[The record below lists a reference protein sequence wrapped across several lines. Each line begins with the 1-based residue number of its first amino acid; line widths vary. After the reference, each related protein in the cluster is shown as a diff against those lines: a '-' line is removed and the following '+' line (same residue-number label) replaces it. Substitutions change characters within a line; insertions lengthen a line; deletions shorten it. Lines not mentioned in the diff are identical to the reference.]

1 MAGRNG
7 EEENSKEKSRVMVAI
22 DENESSCYAL
32 KWALQ
37 NLQESLVKSSNPLIL
52 FMVLPPATN
61 GGGGS
66 GSGGGSGFF
75 SASLGSPRI
84 ISAHSFAS
92 KFIHK

>member
-1 MAGRNG
+1 MAGGNG
-7 EEENSKEKSRVMVAI
+7 EEENHKEKSRVMVAI

-37 NLQESLVKSSNPLIL
+37 NLQESLIKSSNPLIL
-52 FMVLPPATN
+52 FMVLPSATN
-61 GGGGS
+61 GGGGGS
-66 GSGGGSGFF
+66 GSGLF

-84 ISAHSFAS
+84 ISAHSFSS

>member
-1 MAGRNG
+1 MAGGNG
-7 EEENSKEKSRVMVAI
+7 EEENNKEKSRVMVAI

-37 NLQESLVKSSNPLIL
+37 NLQESLIKSSNPLIL
-52 FMVLPPATN
+52 FMVLPSATN
-61 GGGGS
+61 GGGGGG
-66 GSGGGSGFF
+66 GSGSGFF

-92 KFIHK
+92 KFINK

>member
-1 MAGRNG
+1 MAGGNG
-7 EEENSKEKSRVMVAI
+7 EEENNKEKSRVMVAI

-52 FMVLPPATN
+52 FMVLPSATKA
-61 GGGGS
+61 GGGS
-66 GSGGGSGFF
+66 GSGFF

-92 KFIHK
+92 KFINK

>member
-1 MAGRNG
+1 MAGGNG
-7 EEENSKEKSRVMVAI
+7 EEENHKEKSRVMVAI

-37 NLQESLVKSSNPLIL
+37 NLQESLIKSSNPLIL
-52 FMVLPPATN
+52 FMVLPSATN
-61 GGGGS
+61 GGGG
-66 GSGGGSGFF
+66 GSGSGFF

-92 KFIHK
+92 RFIHK